1 MASSYTTNFGIEEMG
16 SGDQS
21 GSWGTTT
28 NYNWDIL
35 DRIASYKAVTVSS
48 TSHTLTVREASPD
61 IGTSNVQDGMFSVIK
76 FIDAGDIGGN
86 CTVTVGPNTTTAWF
100 IMENAL
106 SASRTIDV
114 SQGSGANVTIQNGK
128 NVIVYCDGA
137 GGGAAVIDAIAD
149 LQVGS
154 LEVTG
159 AGAIDGNA
167 TVGGTLGVTGN
178 TTLSGTLGVSL
189 ATTLSSTLGV
199 TSLVTAS
206 AGASLDK
213 EDSGTTTIL
222 YPLEVKRTTSATPA
236 AGIGVGVNFIT
247 ETSGGNNETGGVIE
261 SLTTDVSSTAEDF
274 DMVFKTM
281 KAGATAAEVLRM
293 KSSGKV
299 AFANSAYASVQVT
312 GSATGNITLDF
323 DTYQN
328 FFLTASGNVTLDNPT
343 TESIGQSGVIV
354 FAQDGTGSRTLSL
367 GTQYYAPGG
376 ALTISTAASAIDI
389 IPYFVWA
396 ADKIALGTPQLALAN
411 VT

>member
-61 IGTSNVQDGMFSVIK
+61 SGTSNVQDGMFRVIK
-76 FIDAGDIGGN
+76 FIDSGDIGGN

-137 GGGAAVIDAIAD
+137 GGGAAVVDAIAD

-178 TTLSGTLGVSL
+178 TTLSGTLGVTST
-189 ATTLSSTLGV
+189 TTLSSTLGV
-199 TSLVTAS
+199 TSLITGS

-213 EDSGTTTIL
+213 EDSGTTTVL
-222 YPLEVKRTTSATPA
+222 YPLELKRTSSATPA

-247 ETSGGNNETGGVIE
+247 ETAGGNNETGSVIE
-261 SLTTDVSSTAEDF
+261 SLTTDVGSGSEDF
-274 DMVFKTM
+274 DMVFKNM
-281 KAGATAAEVLRM
+281 KAGAAAAEVLRM
-293 KSSGKV
+293 KSTGKV
-299 AFANSAYASVQVT
+299 AFANSAYASVQVN
-312 GSATGNITLDF
+312 GSATSNITLDF

>member
-28 NYNWDIL
+28 NYNLDIM
-35 DRIASYKAVTVSS
+35 DRIASYSAVTVSS

-61 IGTSNVQDGMFSVIK
+61 SGTSNVQDGMYRVIK
-76 FIDAGDIGGN
+76 FADAGDIGGN
-86 CTVTVGPNTTTAWF
+86 CTVTVAPNATAAWF

-106 SASRTIDV
+106 TASRTIDV

-128 NVIVYCDGA
+128 NVIVYCDG
-137 GGGAAVIDAIAD
+137 GGGTAAVIDALAD
-149 LQVGS
+149 LQIAT
-154 LEVTG
+154 LECTG
-159 AGAIDGNA
+159 DAALDGNV

-178 TTLSGTLGVSL
+178 TTLSGTLGVTS
-189 ATTLSSTLGV
+189 TSTLSA
-199 TSLVTAS
+199 LVTAS
-206 AGASLDK
+206 AGAALNK

-222 YPLEVKRTTSATPA
+222 YPLEVKRTSSATPG

-247 ETSGGNNETGGVIE
+247 ETAAGNDETGGIIE
-261 SLTTDVSSTAEDF
+261 SLTTDVTSTAENF

-281 KAGATAAEVLRM
+281 KAGATAAEVVRM
-293 KSSGKV
+293 ASTGKV
-299 AFANSAYASVQVT
+299 AFANSAYSSVYVNAT
-312 GSATGNITLDF
+312 TSGSTVLDF

-328 FFLTASGNVTLDNPT
+328 FFLTATGAVTLANPT

-354 FAQDGTGSRTLSL
+354 FAQDSSGSQTLAL
-367 GTQYYAPGG
+367 GTQYYAPGA

>member
-1 MASSYTTNFGIEEMG
+1 MSSNYTTNLGIEEMG

-21 GSWGTTT
+21 GSWGITS
-28 NYNWDIL
+28 NFNWDII
-35 DRIASYKAVTVSS
+35 DRIASYSAVTVSS

-61 IGTSNVQDGMFSVIK
+61 SGTSNVQDGMYRVIK
-76 FIDAGDIGGN
+76 FADGGDIGGN
-86 CTVTVGPNTTTAWF
+86 CTVTVAPNTTAAWF

-106 SASRTIDV
+106 SSSRTIDV

-128 NVIVYCDGA
+128 NVIVYCDG
-137 GGGAAVIDAIAD
+137 GGGTAAVIDALAD
-149 LQVGS
+149 LQIAT
-154 LEVTG
+154 LECTSD
-159 AGAIDGNA
+159 AALDGNV

-178 TTLSGTLGVSL
+178 TTLSGTLDVTS
-189 ATTLSSTLGV
+189 TSTLSA
-199 TSLVTAS
+199 LVTAS
-206 AGASLDK
+206 AGAALNK

-222 YPLEVKRTTSATPA
+222 YPLEMKRTSSATPG

-247 ETSGGNNETGGVIE
+247 ETGEGNDETGGVIE
-261 SLTTDVSSTAEDF
+261 SLTTDVTSTAENF

-299 AFANSAYASVQVT
+299 AFANSAYASVFVDATTT
-312 GSATGNITLDF
+312 GATVLDF

-328 FFLTASGNVTLDNPT
+328 FYLTATGNVTLSNPT

-354 FAQDGTGSRTLSL
+354 FEQDGTGSRTLAL
-367 GTQYYAPGG
+367 GTQFYAPGA
-376 ALTISTAASAIDI
+376 ALTISTAASAIDL

-396 ADKIALGTPQLALAN
+396 ADKIALGTPQLAYAN
-411 VT
+411 VP

>member
-1 MASSYTTNFGIEEMG
+1 MASSYTTNLGIEEMG

-21 GSWGTTT
+21 GSWGTTS
-28 NYNWDIL
+28 NYNWDIM
-35 DRIASYKAVTVSS
+35 DRIASYSAVTVSS

-61 IGTSNVQDGMFSVIK
+61 SGTSNVQDGMYRVIK
-76 FIDAGDIGGN
+76 FADGGDIGGN
-86 CTVTVGPNTTTAWF
+86 CTVTVAPNTTAAWF

-128 NVIVYCDGA
+128 NVIVYCDG
-137 GGGAAVIDAIAD
+137 GGGTAAVIDALAD
-149 LQVGS
+149 LQIAT
-154 LEVTG
+154 LECTG
-159 AGAIDGNA
+159 NAALDGNV
-167 TVGGTLGVTGN
+167 TVGGTLGVTSN
-178 TTLSGTLGVSL
+178 TTLSGTLGVTST
-189 ATTLSSTLGV
+189 ATLSSTLGV
-199 TSLVTAS
+199 TSLITAS
-206 AGASLDK
+206 AGATLNK

-222 YPLEVKRTTSATPA
+222 YPLEMKRTSSATPG
-236 AGIGVGVNFIT
+236 AGIGVGMNFIT
-247 ETSGGNNETGGVIE
+247 ETAAGNDETGGVIE
-261 SLTTDVSSTAEDF
+261 SLTTDVTSTAENF

-299 AFANSAYASVQVT
+299 AFANSAYSSVFVDAT
-312 GSATGNITLDF
+312 TSGSTVLDF

-328 FFLTASGNVTLDNPT
+328 FFLTATGAVTLANPT

-354 FAQDGTGSRTLSL
+354 FAQDGSGGQTLAL
-367 GTQYYAPGG
+367 GTQYYAPGA

>member
-61 IGTSNVQDGMFSVIK
+61 SGTSNVQDGMFRGIK
-76 FIDAGDIGGN
+76 CIDAGDIGGN

-137 GGGAAVIDAIAD
+137 GGGAAVVDAIAD

-178 TTLSGTLGVSL
+178 TTLSGTLVVSL

-222 YPLEVKRTTSATPA
+222 YPLEVKRTTSATHA
-236 AGIGVGVNFIT
+236 AGIGFGVKFIT
-247 ETSGGNNETGGVIE
+247 
-261 SLTTDVSSTAEDF
+261 
-274 DMVFKTM
+274 
-281 KAGATAAEVLRM
+281 
-293 KSSGKV
+293 
-299 AFANSAYASVQVT
+299 
-312 GSATGNITLDF
+312 
-323 DTYQN
+323 
-328 FFLTASGNVTLDNPT
+328 
-343 TESIGQSGVIV
+343 
-354 FAQDGTGSRTLSL
+354 
-367 GTQYYAPGG
+367 
-376 ALTISTAASAIDI
+376 
-389 IPYFVWA
+389 
-396 ADKIALGTPQLALAN
+396 
-411 VT
+411 

>member
-28 NYNWDIL
+28 NYNLDIL

-61 IGTSNVQDGMFSVIK
+61 SGTSNVQDGMYRVIK
-76 FIDAGDIGGN
+76 FADAGDIGGN
-86 CTVTVGPNTTTAWF
+86 CTVTVAPNTTAAWF
-100 IMENAL
+100 IMENDL

-128 NVIVYCDGA
+128 NVIVYCDG
-137 GGGAAVIDAIAD
+137 GGGTAAVIDALAD

-178 TTLSGTLGVSL
+178 ATLSGTLAVTST
-189 ATTLSSTLGV
+189 ATLSSTVGATGLITG
-199 TSLVTAS
+199 S
-206 AGASLDK
+206 AGAALNK

-222 YPLEVKRTTSATPA
+222 YPLEMKRTSSATPA
-236 AGIGVGVNFIT
+236 VGIGVGMNFIT
-247 ETSGGNNETGGVIE
+247 ETAGGNDETGGIIE
-261 SLTTDVSSTAEDF
+261 SLTTDVTSTAEDF

-299 AFANSAYASVQVT
+299 AFANSAYSSVFADATTT
-312 GSATGNITLDF
+312 GATVLDF

-328 FFLTASGNVTLDNPT
+328 FYLTATGNVTLSNPT
-343 TESIGQSGVIV
+343 TESVGQSGVIV
-354 FAQDGTGSRTLSL
+354 FEQDGTGSRTLAL
-367 GTQYYAPGG
+367 GTQFYAPGA